1 MKPRTAY
8 WLVGGAVAGV
18 ALVAVSRAAT
28 PAEQRITG
36 LPGTRRLKYS
46 AANVSDAY
54 WKFGAVVPLLDGS
67 PVQKTDLL
75 RSRELS
81 SEFHISAALRRAQ
94 LPKDAN
100 PLEVDAYSKELYAVP
115 AWIALQ
121 KPEQVDAEDLRT
133 AINGTPVD
141 EFGRTKPGHYGET
154 DNSLWGQTLGGLMKN
169 KLFAAVATVAVL
181 AAPGGIAIYGAYTLW
196 QMRGKDL
203 TLKNVAL
210 AAGRSYAQSQC
221 GQGCA
226 LAFDMGVGV
235 ASGKSADKSAENA
248 LVKQMSPTERAQ
260 YEQGKKL
267 TREAS

>member
-1 MKPRTAY
+1 MKARTAY

-18 ALVAVSRAAT
+18 ALVAVSRVAT

-36 LPGTRRLKYS
+36 LPGSRRLTYS
-46 AANVSDAY
+46 AATVNDSF

-67 PVQKTDLL
+67 PVLKTDLQ

-81 SEFHISAALRRAQ
+81 SEFHVSAALRRAQ
-94 LPKDAN
+94 LPPDAN
-100 PLEVDAYSKELYAVP
+100 PKEVDAYSKELYALP
-115 AWIALQ
+115 SWLALQ
-121 KPEQVDAEDLRT
+121 QAKQLDTEDLRT

-141 EFGRTKPGHYGET
+141 EFGRLKPGHYGES
-154 DNSLWGQTLGGLMKN
+154 DQSLWGQTLGGLMKN
-169 KLFAAVATVAVL
+169 RLFAAVATVAVL

-203 TLKNVAL
+203 TLKNVAM

-226 LAFDMGVGV
+226 VAFDMGVGV

-248 LVKQMSPTERAQ
+248 LVKQMNPQERAQ
-260 YEQGKKL
+260 YDAGKNL
-267 TREAS
+267 AREAS